1 MYLTAAPCAPGTFS
15 ETGLAPCEKCPIST
29 YQPESGKTFCYHCEF
44 DQLTDTE
51 GATSKEDCGEL
62 IKVELDNTY
71 IYSVVYVV
79 STIVHVHL
87 VLSSVF
93 MSVVMLYLEV
103 LCTVRYA

>member
-62 IKVELDNTY
+62 IKVELHNTY
-71 IYSVVYVV
+71 IYSVVYLI
-79 STIVHVHL
+79 ST
-87 VLSSVF
+87 
-93 MSVVMLYLEV
+93 LYTCTLHKA
-103 LCTVRYA
+103 LC